1 MSSASRNLGRAG
13 AAGVW
18 WPVRSAASRCGSP
31 RRPIRV
37 RIRGLEEVEP
47 ADHLVAH
54 LGRDREH
61 PGMGHRKVAA
71 GQSLVDQELG
81 RHLVA
86 SSLPQLACR
95 AAYPTG
101 PTASYQRV
109 QQVGAQGRSAKDSN
123 SDRFHGQKWGAA
135 ADQWPGGRVG
145 VGLGRP
151 AGQPGRSRWPSL
163 EGAFDPVP
171 GRVSAVRGREHRKG
185 WMTWPSHA
193 AWTV

>member
-37 RIRGLEEVEP
+37 RIRGLKEIEP

-71 GQSLVDQELG
+71 GQNLVDQELG

-123 SDRFHGQKWGAA
+123 SDRFHGQKWGPQPINGQAEGSVWA
-135 ADQWPGGRVG
+135 G
-145 VGLGRP
+145 VGQLASQAGADGPVWRGPSTLSQAASQRYEVESTGR
-151 AGQPGRSRWPSL
+151 GG
-163 EGAFDPVP
+163 
-171 GRVSAVRGREHRKG
+171 
-185 WMTWPSHA
+185 
-193 AWTV
+193 